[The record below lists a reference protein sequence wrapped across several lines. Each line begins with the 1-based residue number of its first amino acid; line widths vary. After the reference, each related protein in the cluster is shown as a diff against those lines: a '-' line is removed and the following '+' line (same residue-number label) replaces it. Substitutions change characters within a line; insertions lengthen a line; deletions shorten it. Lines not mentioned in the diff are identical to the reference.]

1 MICQW
6 AHTYDDK
13 LLSLFLKFQKLLHS
27 QTIHSLLQQDKITGR
42 RMCLMLFPDNAR
54 QPQHIRIY
62 IITRELMTFNKSNNP
77 DFKSESYSIK
87 LHRQSL
93 SQLSNEQT
101 RTHSGSSSGSHPSSS
116 FRQKKHCAVSGL
128 FSHGVWINPAL
139 AIYRTKKDKSIKD
152 ENTAFQHLQIH
163 FSILTDQSVSSRF
176 LECKCSPLQTANQR
190 MFEVCSHKSTF

>member
-1 MICQW
+1 MINFCLSFWSFRNSSTVRLSTVFFSKIKSQ
-6 AHTYDDK
+6 AGECVLCSFLIMQDNHSISGTTY
-13 LLSLFLKFQKLLHS
+13 
-27 QTIHSLLQQDKITGR
+27 T
-42 RMCLMLFPDNAR
+42 
-54 QPQHIRIY
+54 
-62 IITRELMTFNKSNNP
+62 ITRELMTFKKSNNP